1 MTTHQIAELLLA
13 LAVIASLARLAG
25 IAARWLGQPPVVGE
39 LAAGILIGPTFLPQS
54 VTTVVFPDTITVPLA
69 ALANVALVLFMFCV
83 GLTLDHSL
91 LRGKGRVA
99 VSVSAGSIAVPFGL
113 GVLLALAIA
122 GGHGVSD
129 RLPFALF
136 MGAAMSVTAFPVL
149 ARILTDRNMIR
160 IRIGG
165 LALASAAFDDVM
177 AWLLLALVVTIAGIS
192 AGSQLMVLLVV
203 PYALVMLLV
212 VRPLL
217 RRLLTVRGA
226 PRGFTPGVMAVVLIG
241 LLVSS
246 YVTERIGIH
255 FIFGAFLFGALVPR
269 EGFDALRESIVDRID
284 SVNVMFLL
292 PVFFVTSGM
301 RVDISMLDG
310 RGLVELGLILLVAIS
325 GKFLG
330 AYGAARLREVDR
342 RSSAALATLMNTR
355 GLTEI
360 VFVTVALQHGIID
373 HQLFS
378 YLVVMA
384 LATTA
389 MTGPLLR
396 LIYPR
401 RLVERDLAELDANR
415 PAPTEKQ
422 HLSA

>member
-1 MTTHQIAELLLA
+1 VTTHQIAQLLLA
-13 LAVIASLARLAG
+13 LAVIAFIARLAG
-25 IAARWLGQPPVVGE
+25 VTARWLGQPPVVGE
-39 LAAGILIGPTFLPQS
+39 LAAGVLIGPTFLPDS
-54 VTTVVFPDTITVPLA
+54 VTGVIFTGDIKVPLA

-83 GLTLDHSL
+83 GMTLEHSL

-99 VSVSAGSIAVPFGL
+99 ASVSIGSIAVPFGL
-113 GVLLALAIA
+113 GVLLALLIA
-122 GGHGVSD
+122 DSHRATE

-177 AWLLLALVVTIAGIS
+177 AWLLLALVVAIAGIS
-192 AGSQLMVLLVV
+192 AGSQLMILLVV
-203 PYALVMLLV
+203 PYVLVMVLV

-217 RRLLTVRGA
+217 KYLLTYQKAHREVTHSA
-226 PRGFTPGVMAVVLIG
+226 LAVVLIG

-269 EGFDALRESIVDRID
+269 DGFDVMRAAVVDRID

-292 PVFFVTSGM
+292 PVFFITSGM
-301 RVDISMLDG
+301 RVDLSTLDS
-310 RGLVELGLILLVAIS
+310 RGFVELGLILLVAIS

-330 AYGAARLREVDR
+330 AYGSARLQGVDR
-342 RSSAALATLMNTR
+342 RTSAAVATLMNTR

-378 YLVVMA
+378 FLVVMA
-384 LATTA
+384 LTTTA

-396 LIYPR
+396 WIYPR
-401 RLVERDLAELDANR
+401 HMVERDLAELEADR
-415 PAPTEKQ
+415 PAPTPKQ
-422 HLSA
+422 HQTA